1 MNKRITSLLL
11 CFVMVFAMLAT
22 AVPAFAVTGKST
34 YFKMTADKTEASP
47 GDTVTYTAYIGPV
60 DGLAAIKFKLKFP
73 SGLTYVEGS
82 GKAVDGLQSLLNS
95 AKAEFTESTKVFI
108 VGSSNYTS
116 TEDTA
121 LMKFQCKVNDDAT
134 GSQTVEFYIDDPD
147 NLFDQDYDNID
158 FTLHNA
164 TVNVVAAPKPATNIK
179 LNKSETTIYTGNTE
193 TLVATVEPSD
203 TTDTVTWTSNK
214 ESVATVDSNGKVTA
228 VAPGTATITATAGD
242 KTATCTVTVENA
254 PCTHT
259 SKTPIPAKAS
269 TCEEKGWDAYFKCND
284 CGQLF
289 DKYGNEISAIP
300 YLSLAAHSLTPVA
313 AKAATCTENGNK
325 AYYKCD
331 VCGKWFEDATA
342 NVEITDHSSVVLT
355 ALGHDYTERIENAAH
370 KKATAVDCR
379 NHDTYWYDCT
389 RGDHNAKDDPA
400 ASDKWYE
407 STNAGPHSYDESAW
421 GYKSE
426 SGHAH
431 KCRYDDTHD
440 TPVAHTPGAA
450 ATETTP
456 QTCTECGYV
465 ITPAL
470 GHTHNMTPVAA
481 KAATCTENGNKAY
494 YVCSGCSKWFEDA
507 TGNVEINDHNSV
519 VLTALGHDWKDATCT
534 EPKTCKRDGC
544 GATEGAANGH
554 NAGTEWKTN
563 ETHHW
568 HICLTC
574 GEKLVETEGRHN
586 PDREAPTVNDP
597 VKCSVCDYEITPALE
612 TVKVEIPFTVT
623 VKQGGNVAPGKQ
635 TFELEIF
642 EILNRNANEYSDVT
656 VTASVETNGKGDY
669 TAKLVIK
676 GSEEQVNAMICEG
689 FYVREKN
696 TGIANWE
703 YSDAVWYV
711 NPNINGGYDICP
723 AVLKTSD
730 NGDYYEPDMENA
742 AEKMTFVNTYTENKT
757 VTPEDTKP
765 EDTKPEDT
773 KSPQTGDN
781 SNMILWIALLFVSG
795 GVLAGTTLYS
805 RKRKSVK

>member
-164 TVNVVAAPKPATNIK
+164 TVNVVAAPKPATDIK
-179 LNKSETTIYTGNTE
+179 LNKNTLE
-193 TLVATVEPSD
+193 LTVGESQTLVATVEPAD
-203 TTDTVTWTSNK
+203 TTDTVTWDTGRSD
-214 ESVATVDSNGKVTA
+214 VATVDSTGKVTA
-228 VAPGTATITATAGD
+228 VAPGTAVIAARAGE
-242 KTATCTVTVENA
+242 KSAFCTVTVVAA

-259 SKTPIPAKAS
+259 HKTYIGEKPS
-269 TCEEKGWDAYFKCND
+269 TCTKQGWDAYSRCDN

-289 DKYGNEISAIP
+289 DKDGNEISAIP

-355 ALGHDYTERIENAAH
+355 ALGHDYTERIEDAAH
-370 KKATAVDCR
+370 KKATATDCR
-379 NHDTYWYDCT
+379 SHDTYWYDCT

-407 STNAGPHSYDESAW
+407 STNTGPHSYDESAW

-456 QTCTECGYV
+456 QTCTECGYI

-507 TGNVEINDHNSV
+507 TGNVEITDHDSV
-519 VLTALGHDWKDATCT
+519 VLTALGHEYTEKVMDDAHKKDTAADCRNHDTYWYDCTRGDHNAKDDPAASDKWYESTNTGPHSYDESAWGYKSESGHAHKCRYDDTHDTPVAHTPGAAATETTPQTCT
-534 EPKTCKRDGC
+534 EC
-544 GATEGAANGH
+544 GY
-554 NAGTEWKTN
+554 
-563 ETHHW
+563 
-568 HICLTC
+568 I
-574 GEKLVETEGRHN
+574 
-586 PDREAPTVNDP
+586 
-597 VKCSVCDYEITPALE
+597 ITPALGHTHSMTKVDANPASCTE
-612 TVKVEIPFTVT
+612 KGNIEYYKCDGCGKLFTDATGNVELTADQVVVAATGHDYEWKIDKEATATEKGSKHEECKNCGDKKAAVEIP
-623 VKQGGNVAPGKQ
+623 A
-635 TFELEIF
+635 
-642 EILNRNANEYSDVT
+642 
-656 VTASVETNGKGDY
+656 
-669 TAKLVIK
+669 
-676 GSEEQVNAMICEG
+676 
-689 FYVREKN
+689 
-696 TGIANWE
+696 TGTPTTPTE
-703 YSDAVWYV
+703 
-711 NPNINGGYDICP
+711 PNKP
-723 AVLKTSD
+723 A
-730 NGDYYEPDMENA
+730 
-742 AEKMTFVNTYTENKT
+742 
-757 VTPEDTKP
+757 
-765 EDTKPEDT
+765 DT